1 MMFLK
6 DKTILIVTIL
16 VILLNQ
22 ACTSSK
28 GVVQVLCNYQM
39 NACGDC
45 SVQYKVKSV
54 LSAQND
60 NFIYLKGETIKILY
74 FKDNKEVDISF
85 NIKECLI
92 CYDFIAE
99 GELIKSGN
107 EYTLYATKFTRELRK
122 GCCEK

>member
-1 MMFLK
+1 MFLK
-6 DKTILIVTIL
+6 NKTILIFTIL
-16 VILLNQ
+16 LVLLNQ

-45 SVQYKVKSV
+45 TAQYKVKSV
-54 LSAQND
+54 LSVKND
-60 NFIYLKGETIKILY
+60 NHIYLKGKTIKIIY

-85 NIKECLI
+85 GIKECLI

-107 EYTLYATKFTRELRK
+107 EYTLYATKFTRKLRK
-122 GCCEK
+122 ECCDK